1 MLSLLSST
9 SVWRRILFTWL
20 PSKKLRKTAQ
30 NEQQTRK
37 TEENEQ
43 KSEVFPPF
51 FSLIRFFVNF
61 APE

>member
-9 SVWRRILFTWL
+9 SVWRRILFTRL

-43 KSEVFPPF
+43 KSEVF
-51 FSLIRFFVNF
+51 LRF
-61 APE
+61 